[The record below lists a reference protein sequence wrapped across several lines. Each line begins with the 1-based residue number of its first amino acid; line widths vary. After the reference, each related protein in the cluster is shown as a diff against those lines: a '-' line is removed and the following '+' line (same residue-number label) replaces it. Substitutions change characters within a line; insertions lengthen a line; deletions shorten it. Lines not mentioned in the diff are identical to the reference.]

1 MLFVFSLTISETFKV
16 WLFESKFMAGWS
28 VVKLLVDREQVGRKT
43 SGLILDVL
51 LMILRE
57 HSMLS
62 SLVEEFS
69 DRFEIGGCIAS
80 FCPSSAIQACLGVDL
95 GEQHIL

>member
-1 MLFVFSLTISETFKV
+1 M
-16 WLFESKFMAGWS
+16 WLFESKCMAGWS

-62 SLVEEFS
+62 SLVEKLS
-69 DRFEIGGCIAS
+69 DGFEIGGYTAS
-80 FCPSSAIQACLGVDL
+80 FCPSSAIQTSLGFDL
-95 GEQHIL
+95 GEKHVLLSI